1 MTFYT
6 PNEKDVF
13 TYLTIEPL
21 YYYKYNYTEPFKTL
35 TVGCLEGNCDNGV
48 GYFRWTNGLSFKG
61 EFENSKPVEGYYY
74 LFHHGDG
81 VYDSISRK
89 EILKNNLDQLM
100 QQAKQLEAAIYSF
113 RKELEPISK
122 YALKIDKNEGNRS
135 ENRENG
141 LRHLEKANKKLYT
154 VRREAQ
160 YLLDELHRSG
170 LDCPKAYDRISSIG
184 GDFIKIQNT
193 FLTMRDYFN
202 GKALSEDELED
213 YRALGG
219 NLTNFDLLY
228 IYDQLNACMKKAI
241 SE

>member
-1 MTFYT
+1 M
-6 PNEKDVF
+6 
-13 TYLTIEPL
+13 
-21 YYYKYNYTEPFKTL
+21 
-35 TVGCLEGNCDNGV
+35 
-48 GYFRWTNGLSFKG
+48 
-61 EFENSKPVEGYYY
+61 EGYYY

-219 NLTNFDLLY
+219 DLTRFGIQY
-228 IYDQLNACMKKAI
+228 IYDQLNACMKKATDK
-241 SE
+241 